1 MFSINTLEKL
11 NTIQEKDYGYVNI
24 IDLRG
29 CNCKIFPNV
38 IFEFFNLESLD
49 ISSNSLNEI
58 QDNFDKLE
66 NLQEVIFD
74 DNDIIKLPKTLIK
87 CKKLRYISINKTKI
101 AVLPKWLEKL
111 NLESLELGNNYIESI
126 NFDITQIPDVY
137 IYYKSYK
144 NLENLSEKCKFVQIN
159 ELSKSL
165 LNLPITLKKLKL
177 VRPNQPID
185 VKVPFDCKLIII
197 E

>member
-24 IDLRG
+24 INLKG
-29 CNCKIFPNV
+29 CNCKTFPNV
-38 IFEFFNLESLD
+38 IFEFFNLECLD

-58 QDNFDKLE
+58 PDNFDKFADLE
-66 NLQEVIFD
+66 EVIFD
-74 DNDIIKLPKTLIK
+74 DNDIIKLPKSLNK

-101 AVLPKWLEKL
+101 AVLPKWLGKL
-111 NLESLELGNNYIESI
+111 NLESLELDNNYIDSI

-144 NLENLSEKCKFVQIN
+144 NLENLSEKCEFIQIN

-177 VRPNQPID
+177 VRPKHPID
-185 VKVPFDCKLIII
+185 VKVPFGCEFII